1 MKKNKSIASGGT
13 LIIQASR
20 TRQRIQKVALF
31 LAVFIGAL
39 VIYFCLMPALADDGA
54 KYIYFDNGLSM
65 YDEIEYSLDGV
76 EYKKMIPLTDSDA
89 HQPQDDG
96 ITNMSH
102 INKDYTYVTQ
112 EAVAVDQSIYFRG
125 TASGRVYDSMSNYQ
139 ISSASRDWGYDYKN
153 FVWESG
159 ALSLNDGT
167 GWNCYY
173 APALAMQYKY
183 NAVNSEGKLV
193 DFIKNYGWGVQGDPT
208 ARRVMPIEI
217 PENMNA
223 FTSGVLFSDNVTEFG
238 ILGAS
243 DAVISYEKNEY
254 ALSRRIAVSPAE
266 STEIKPETDISAEM
280 TEDSSVT
287 EFLEEESA
295 AAEESAEE
303 ILPES
308 EETSD
313 GTETAEETSDE
324 TGMTEEETTE
334 SETPE
339 EETTETAKP
348 AAVMEPDGS
357 SNMKLTTSGTASAYK
372 NAIRINSSEP
382 AELTVYAGAVGADT
396 QLWLLSSTGNQIE
409 TGWET
414 LTEQAAAYTYQIEA
428 GTYYIGGSDA
438 VSIYSVIV
446 GGSAL
451 ENVISADSAVRMAS
465 VEQDTISGATAY
477 MYTDDLGTK
486 YTYFADNIKD
496 SDNGPMLSTNGAASA
511 SGNAVKIETVNAG
524 VLLVYADISQTAGK
538 HLVLLDA
545 EGNTL
550 KSYKLSA
557 EKDNYAINVSANTTY
572 YLGGDGSINIYAV
585 EGDYEEAGTSEGASR
600 AFRFNFNASDA
611 KANNNL
617 EGASNRYAN
626 SAGSIVSSNSGIVVG
641 DPSNPDSYYQVSMRA
656 NKDNTMSYGDDRS
669 YKGVDG
675 MDFGK
680 YLKTNGGMNATRW
693 NNGDPVQAIRITLP
707 KGKSGFVRVYATSGS
722 TSTERSV
729 GLYYDSPEPIAQ
741 EKLALDKKTPAA
753 VDFEFT
759 KGDGN
764 YYIASTSGGIFIFA
778 VEMYFYNDGASV
790 RNTTTIYPDNA
801 INRTFEDYHYAMD
814 GITGMVDDV
823 NRIGLNAVQ
832 AGADGSYALGSGD
845 MGTGSADVYS
855 TKATIYDYFSDWEL
869 AGNALNSHQNVY
881 ENSMVADQFRS
892 NGVTNLITFAE
903 GSNTASYVYQ
913 GDLWNQ
919 AIRDYYN
926 IEKGITGRELLYF
939 GSNSWF
945 TGNERYDSGLDDKG
959 SSIPSSIP
967 ENGSRKSSD
976 GYWVYNIPTVRE
988 YLKNF
993 LPIQNEA
1000 HGMSLSRAYPGLVD
1014 DVEYLRTENGEDYTY
1029 IKLNGID
1036 AEVPYFNQKFLE
1048 GDNNKNAVYGKVYED
1063 VKFDF
1068 KLNESN
1074 GYYEYNSELAEYATR
1089 LTKNQKVTN
1098 RDDYYL
1104 AYTGKGVPKAP
1115 KADTYQFYP
1124 FNDRNAADT
1133 DTGYYYC
1140 NENLMFGMKLS
1151 IPLVTYTNSTYRNGI
1166 FRFAGDDDVWIYVSR
1181 VVTDGETGE
1190 EKVQSRLALDVGGT
1204 HAALGG
1210 VIDMRTGY
1218 AARLSEYR
1226 EGTGVTTGNP
1236 KGTGITAKITDPKK
1250 EEITAPHERAAFAFA
1265 TIDGI
1270 INSDDSALD
1279 GTTSSSYENIK
1290 YEKGAAT
1297 VQAGGITISYLGADY
1312 TFSAKDYCK
1321 TEIDEENGLYKVEL
1335 KRNGVVNTYAF
1346 SLVNVSECL
1355 PEDKNASSSET
1366 SNLQLNIYYMER
1378 GLNSSNL
1385 KLSFKF
1391 VDVTNRK
1398 VEKQW
1403 ADEIAGFNTHTDEK
1417 IGVKLYREGATEKA
1431 TQLDSYA
1438 VGNFMTIRTNA
1449 YNRNGAESDSGFVD
1463 NDDMVSVHMKTDAN
1477 TKSMA
1482 MSINGFQ
1489 LTKAVFDSLQGDL
1502 SLQMLINGAET
1513 APPWDSSGKYLAG
1526 LNPED
1531 EITLK
1536 FKAVSSAG
1544 NMIKNTSAYLVEF
1557 YPSSEAEFRSDMPS
1571 AVEEISL
1578 IADTKEIHRII
1589 AETSQQREDGL
1600 AFSPH
1605 DVYASDMRFVIVER
1619 MTSDSPYEY
1628 MTSAVYKND
1637 QLSVSATVNDAG
1649 RYIFYLRNVW
1659 KGAFGG
1665 ITRLTN
1671 SNCTS
1676 YRTSDTAFGGENKPF
1691 EKVMKKIE
1699 DTDNYFISLS
1709 VNVSANSVTSGI
1721 SSWTPSLTG
1730 YYYPTEME
1738 IVQIGDEV
1746 ILSQSNYWE
1755 HEWEK
1760 LTESANLNGELVP
1773 YVYYISAEDISE
1785 EFGKFIKIYYAMNND
1800 QREMLYPIER
1810 EINGETVIL
1819 YPISKAL
1826 HVLISNTP
1834 SADLALLKNWY
1845 PEKPSEA
1852 EGIEVSIYR
1861 SVQKSDKET
1870 AVQYEFYKTVTL
1882 DEANGWATELQDVPY
1897 FDNLTGEKYE
1907 YFAVEKNPHD
1917 NYSPVYSVLDRI
1929 EITENGEKIYLY
1941 PLSKTDEGKSLNMT
1955 VTNKKVDEQEYSLKV
1970 LKTDAET
1977 GEIKLQGAQFKLSVL
1992 DDETGIFNEI
2002 AADLSTD
2009 ENGLIVFVG
2018 DSTGAPITFELG
2030 RTYQLSEI
2038 TAPDGYVRGEQ
2049 KEITF
2054 IVTKNESGELELST
2068 PPEDGSL
2075 YKSYEIRDNCILILT
2090 LTNGVYHINMPS
2102 TGGGSII
2109 WVVIGGVSM
2118 MIVSLILV
2126 FRTGRKQRR
2135 D

>member
-65 YDEIEYSLDGV
+65 YDEVEYSLDGV
-76 EYKKMIPLTDSDA
+76 EYKKMIPLTDGDA

-193 DFIKNYGWGVQGDPT
+193 DFIKNYGWGVQGDPKP
-208 ARRVMPIEI
+208 RRVMPIEI

-254 ALSRRIAVSPAE
+254 ALSRRIAVPTAE
-266 STEIKPETDISAEM
+266 STEPETDISAEM
-280 TEDSSVT
+280 TEDSSGT
-287 EFLEEESA
+287 EFLEEETA

-303 ILPES
+303 MLPQS

-313 GTETAEETSDE
+313 GTEITEETFDE

-334 SETPE
+334 SETSE
-339 EETTETAKP
+339 EETTETAEP

-438 VSIYSVIV
+438 VSIYSVAV

-451 ENVISADSAVRMAS
+451 ENVISADSAVRMVS

-496 SDNGPMLSTNGAASA
+496 SDNGLMLSTNGAASA

-572 YLGGDGSINIYAV
+572 YLGGDDSINIYAV
-585 EGDYEEAGTSEGASR
+585 EGDYEEVGTSEGAAR
-600 AFRFNFNASDA
+600 AFRFNFTT
-611 KANNNL
+611 ANL
-617 EGASNRYAN
+617 SGDVTKASNRYAN
-626 SAGSIVSSNSGIVVG
+626 SAGSIVSSSSGIVVG
-641 DPSNPDSYYQVSMRA
+641 DPNDPDSYYQVSMRA
-656 NKDNTMSYGDDRS
+656 SESNKMTHSTNRS

-675 MDFGK
+675 MDFSR
-680 YLKTNGGMNATRW
+680 YLNTSGGMNATKW
-693 NNGDPVQAIRITLP
+693 GDGSDPSQSIRITLP

-722 TSTERSV
+722 TSAVRSV
-729 GLYYDSPEPIAQ
+729 GLYYDSYEPIAQ
-741 EKLALDKKTPAA
+741 EALVLDNTKPVA
-753 VDFEFT
+753 VDLEFT

-778 VEMYFYNDGASV
+778 VEMYFYNDGAGV
-790 RNTTTIYPDNA
+790 RDTTTIYPDNA
-801 INRTFEDYHYAMD
+801 INRTFEDYHYAMN

-832 AGADGSYALGSGD
+832 AGADGSYALGNGD

-881 ENSMVADQFRS
+881 ENSVVAKETRS
-892 NGVTNLITFAE
+892 SGVTNLITFAE
-903 GSNTASYVYQ
+903 GTNTASYVYQ

-945 TGNERYDSGLDDKG
+945 TGNERYDSGVDGYNAK
-959 SSIPSSIP
+959 IPDNIP
-967 ENGSRKSSD
+967 ENGSRAS
-976 GYWVYNIPTVRE
+976 GGNWVYNIPTVRE

-1048 GDNNKNAVYGKVYED
+1048 GDNTKNAVYGKVYED

-1074 GYYEYNSELAEYATR
+1074 GYYEYNSEMAEYATR

-1104 AYTGKGVPKAP
+1104 AYTGKGVPKADAN
-1115 KADTYQFYP
+1115 KATYQFYP

-1133 DTGYYYC
+1133 DTGYYFC

-1181 VVTDGETGE
+1181 VVTDGETGRE
-1190 EKVQSRLALDVGGT
+1190 EVQSRLALDVGGT

-1226 EGTGVTTGNP
+1226 EGTGITTGNAD
-1236 KGTGITAKITDPKK
+1236 GTGTTAKIDDDK
-1250 EEITAPHERAAFAFA
+1250 ERPAFAFA
-1265 TIDGI
+1265 TVDGI
-1270 INSDDSALD
+1270 INSADPDLN
-1279 GTTSSSYENIK
+1279 GTASSSYENIK
-1290 YEKGAAT
+1290 YENGAAT
-1297 VQAGGITISYLGADY
+1297 VQSGGVTISYLGVDY
-1312 TFSAKDYCK
+1312 KFSAGDSCK
-1321 TEIDEENGLYKVEL
+1321 TVIDDDNKLYKVTL
-1335 KRNGVVNTYAF
+1335 KRNGVIEEYAF

-1417 IGVKLYREGATEKA
+1417 IGVRLYREGATEKA

-1438 VGNFMTIRTNA
+1438 VSDFMTIRTNA
-1449 YNRNGAESDSGFVD
+1449 YNRNGAESDSGFVN
-1463 NDDMVSVHMKTDAN
+1463 NDDMVSVRMKTDAN

-1489 LTKAVFDSLQGDL
+1489 LTRTAFEALQGDL
-1502 SLQMLINGAET
+1502 SLQMLINGEET
-1513 APPWDSSGKYLAG
+1513 TPPWDSSGKYLAG

-1544 NMIKNTSAYLVEF
+1544 NMIVDTSAYLVEF

-1578 IADTKEIHRII
+1578 TADTKKIHRII
-1589 AETSQQREDGL
+1589 AETIQQHEDGSK
-1600 AFSPH
+1600 FSPH
-1605 DVYASDMRFVIVER
+1605 DVYAYDMRFVIVER
-1619 MTSDSPYEY
+1619 MASASAYEY

-1637 QLSVSATVNDAG
+1637 QLSVRATVHEDG

-1665 ITRLTN
+1665 ITRLTD
-1671 SNCTS
+1671 SNCAS
-1676 YRTSDTAFGGENKPF
+1676 YRTSDTTFGGQEKPF

-1709 VNVSANSVTSGI
+1709 VNTSDTKVTSGI
-1721 SSWTPSLTG
+1721 KDWEPALTG

-1746 ILSQSNYWE
+1746 ILSQANYWE

-1773 YVYYISAEDISE
+1773 YIYYISAEDISE
-1785 EFGKFIKIYYAMNND
+1785 EYGKFIKIYYAMNND

-1810 EINGETVIL
+1810 EINGQTVIL

-1845 PEKPSEA
+1845 PEKPADA
-1852 EGIEVSIYR
+1852 EGIVVSIYR
-1861 SVQKSDKET
+1861 SVQKSDTET

-1882 DEANGWATELQDVPY
+1882 DEANGWSTELQDVPY

-1929 EITENGEKIYLY
+1929 EIMENGEKIYLY

-1955 VTNKKVDEQEYSLKV
+1955 ITNKEVDEQEYSLKV

-2002 AADLSTD
+2002 ATDLSTD

-2018 DSTGAPITFELG
+2018 DSTGDPITFELG

-2109 WVVIGGVSM
+2109 WVVIGGVGM

-2126 FRTGRKQRR
+2126 FRTGKKQRR